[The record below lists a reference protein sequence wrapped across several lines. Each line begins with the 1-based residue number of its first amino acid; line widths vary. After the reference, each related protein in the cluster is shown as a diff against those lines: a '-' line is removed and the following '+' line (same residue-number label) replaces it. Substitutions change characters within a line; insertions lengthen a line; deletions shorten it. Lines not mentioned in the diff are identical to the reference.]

1 MRVEVWH
8 KGNLQEECL
17 GLSLIS
23 VVRFIKKPYMYSQEI
38 IPMMLGTDITR
49 PGHAKLTLGFLFEE
63 ARVGLMQFTLFEA
76 RSLRAIDPMGHQ
88 DPYVQLM
95 LGETYVKRSK
105 FIKVRWWCRDC
116 NPLPPLLTSRNFLTR
131 AASTPF
137 PHPDVCR
144 TAGPSPTLPKRYVLP
159 PPTPRRCVTL
169 SLATHVSPVAPP
181 RSPHVRRT
189 C

>member
-38 IPMMLGTDITR
+38 IPMMSGTDITR

-76 RSLRAIDPMGHQ
+76 RNLRAIDPMGHQ

-105 FIKVRWWCRDC
+105 FIKVRWWCSDSSC
-116 NPLPPLLTSRNFLTR
+116 DVVVQS
-131 AASTPF
+131 ASTPPDITQPPIPCRF
-137 PHPDVCR
+137 HPIS
-144 TAGPSPTLPKRYVLP
+144 PSRYV
-159 PPTPRRCVTL
+159 
-169 SLATHVSPVAPP
+169 
-181 RSPHVRRT
+181 
-189 C
+189 